1 MRLKM
6 GDYKKHFS
14 RKNLGIA
21 AIIVITLFA
30 IGLGIG
36 FIVKKYQADKKLSY
50 ATKKFELP
58 NYFLARRPLGATY
71 NDMVYL
77 SPTSEKELGYARKC
91 VLCTW
96 TINMLNKDKEI
107 AVEITKKV
115 WTLTAKYTVEEKWKE
130 NATTYKI
137 DYSLRGSG
145 LLNNVF
151 LIKNSN
157 GDEIA
162 RTDRFLMQ
170 LGTTI
175 EVKTPDSAR
184 SLLASIERP
193 AFQLATTW
201 DIKVTK
207 ENVLPTYLYGAIAT
221 ITTLWENEN

>member
-1 MRLKM
+1 M
-6 GDYKKHFS
+6 GDCKKDLG
-14 RKNLGIA
+14 REKLGIA
-21 AIIVITLFA
+21 AIILVTLLV

-36 FIVKKYQADKKLSY
+36 FTVKKYQTENELSY

-58 NYFLARRPLGATY
+58 NHFLARRPLGATF

-107 AVEITKKV
+107 AVEIRKKLL
-115 WTLTAKYTVEEKWKE
+115 TLTAKYTVEEKWKE
-130 NATTYKI
+130 NASSYKI
-137 DYSLRGSG
+137 DYSWRGSG

-162 RTDRFLMQ
+162 STDRFLMK

-175 EVKTPDSAR
+175 EVKARDSAR
-184 SLLASIERP
+184 SHLASIERP

-201 DIKVTK
+201 DIKVIK